1 MDLRNFLFSN
11 RSFTPIPL
19 ELAILYLSSLS
30 YPYFIIGIGL
40 IVIGESIRI
49 YAVRFAGGA
58 TRTTNIGAPS
68 LCTSGP
74 YSRCRNPLYLGNMI
88 IYCGVVLV
96 AGGQF
101 LWPLLF
107 IVFAFFTLQYS
118 MIISL
123 EEETLVKLFGK
134 EYLLYRENVPRLLP
148 RLNSAWLKNDERV
161 PLTFIE
167 TLQTEKRTLQNI
179 IIIIILIGAKNYY
192 GFSL

>member
-1 MDLRNFLFSN
+1 MDLRYFLFSN

-19 ELAILYLSSLS
+19 VLVILYLSSFS

-49 YAVRFAGGA
+49 YGVRFAGGA
-58 TRTTNIGAPS
+58 TRTREVGAPS

-88 IYCGVVLV
+88 IYCGVVLM

-107 IVFAFFTLQYS
+107 IVFIFFTLQYS

-123 EEETLVKLFGK
+123 EEETLVQLFGN
-134 EYLLYRENVPRLLP
+134 EYQLYRESVPKLFP
-148 RLNSAWLKNDERV
+148 RISPWLGNDKRA
-161 PLTFIE
+161 PLTIIQ
-167 TLQTEKRTLQNI
+167 TLKTEKRTLQNI

-192 GFSL
+192 GFYL

>member
-1 MDLRNFLFSN
+1 MDLRYFLFSN
-11 RSFTPIPL
+11 RGFTPIPL
-19 ELAILYLSSLS
+19 VLVILYLSSFS

-49 YAVRFAGGA
+49 YGVRFAGSA
-58 TRTTNIGAPS
+58 TRTREVGAPS

-88 IYCGVVLV
+88 IYCGVVLM

-107 IVFAFFTLQYS
+107 IVFVFFTLQYT

-123 EEETLVKLFGK
+123 EEETLVKLFGN
-134 EYLLYRENVPRLLP
+134 EYQLYRESVPKLFP
-148 RLNSAWLKNDERV
+148 RISPWLGNDKRV
-161 PLTFIE
+161 PLTIIQ
-167 TLQTEKRTLQNI
+167 TLKTEKRTLQNI

-192 GFSL
+192 RFSL

>member
-1 MDLRNFLFSN
+1 MDLRYFLFSN

-19 ELAILYLSSLS
+19 VLVILYLSSLS

-40 IVIGESIRI
+40 ILVGESIRI
-49 YAVRFAGGA
+49 YGVRFAGGA
-58 TRTTNIGAPS
+58 TRTREVGAPS

-88 IYCGVVLV
+88 IYCGVVLM

-107 IVFAFFTLQYS
+107 IVFFFFILQYS

-123 EEETLVKLFGK
+123 EEETLVKLFGN
-134 EYLLYRENVPRLLP
+134 EYQLYRESVPRLFP
-148 RLNSAWLKNDERV
+148 RISPWVGNDKRV
-161 PLTFIE
+161 PLTIIQ
-167 TLQTEKRTLQNI
+167 TLKTEKRTLQNI

>member
-19 ELAILYLSSLS
+19 VLAILYLSSLS
-30 YPYFIIGIGL
+30 YPYFIFGIGL
-40 IVIGESIRI
+40 IRVGESIRI

-58 TRTTNIGAPS
+58 TRTIKVGAPS

-101 LWPLLF
+101 MWHLLLF
-107 IVFAFFTLQYS
+107 VFTFFTFQYF

-123 EEETLVKLFGK
+123 EEATLVNLFGN
-134 EYLLYRENVPRLLP
+134 EYRLYRESVPKLFPRLSPVSYTHL
-148 RLNSAWLKNDERV
+148 RAH
-161 PLTFIE
+161 E
-167 TLQTEKRTLQNI
+167 T
-179 IIIIILIGAKNYY
+179 
-192 GFSL
+192 

>member
-1 MDLRNFLFSN
+1 MDLRYFLFSN

-19 ELAILYLSSLS
+19 VLVILYLSSFS

-40 IVIGESIRI
+40 IVVGESIRI
-49 YAVRFAGGA
+49 YSVRFAGGA
-58 TRTTNIGAPS
+58 TRTREVGAPS

-88 IYCGVVLV
+88 IYCGVVLM

-107 IVFAFFTLQYS
+107 IVFVFFTLQYS

-123 EEETLVKLFGK
+123 EEETLVKLFGN
-134 EYLLYRENVPRLLP
+134 EYQLYRESVPKLFP
-148 RLNSAWLKNDERV
+148 RISPWLGNDKRV
-161 PLTFIE
+161 PLTMIQ
-167 TLQTEKRTLQNI
+167 TLKTEKRTLQNI

-192 GFSL
+192 RFSL

>member
-11 RSFTPIPL
+11 RSFTPIPFVL
-19 ELAILYLSSLS
+19 TILYLSSLS

-40 IVIGESIRI
+40 IVVGESIRI
-49 YAVRFAGGA
+49 YGVRFAGGA
-58 TRTTNIGAPS
+58 TRTREVGAPS

-88 IYCGVVLV
+88 IYCGVVLM

-107 IVFAFFTLQYS
+107 IVFVFFTLQYY

-123 EEETLVKLFGK
+123 EEETLVQLFGN
-134 EYLLYRENVPRLLP
+134 EYQLYRESVPKLFP
-148 RLNSAWLKNDERV
+148 RISPWLGNDKRV
-161 PLTFIE
+161 PLTIIQ
-167 TLQTEKRTLQNI
+167 TLKTEKRTLQNI
-179 IIIIILIGAKNYY
+179 IIIIILISAKNYY

>member
-19 ELAILYLSSLS
+19 VVAILYLSSLS
-30 YPYFIIGIGL
+30 YPHFIFGIGL
-40 IVIGESIRI
+40 IVVGESIRI

-58 TRTTNIGAPS
+58 TRTTKVGAPS

-96 AGGQF
+96 AGGHF
-101 LWPLLF
+101 MWHLLLF
-107 IVFAFFTLQYS
+107 VFTFFTFQYF

-123 EEETLVKLFGK
+123 EEETLVKLFGN
-134 EYLLYRENVPRLLP
+134 EYQLYRESVPKLFPRLSP
-148 RLNSAWLKNDERV
+148 WLGNDKRV
-161 PLTFIE
+161 PLTIIQ
-167 TLQTEKRTLQNI
+167 TLKTEKRTLQNI
-179 IIIIILIGAKNYY
+179 FIIIVLIGVRKFF

>member
-1 MDLRNFLFSN
+1 MDLRYFLFSN

-19 ELAILYLSSLS
+19 VLVILYLSSLS

-40 IVIGESIRI
+40 IVVGESIRI
-49 YAVRFAGGA
+49 YGVRFAGGA
-58 TRTTNIGAPS
+58 TRTREIGAPS

-88 IYCGVVLV
+88 IYCGVVLM

-107 IVFAFFTLQYS
+107 IVFFFFILQYS

-123 EEETLVKLFGK
+123 EEETLVKLFGN
-134 EYLLYRENVPRLLP
+134 EYQLYRESVPRLFP
-148 RLNSAWLKNDERV
+148 RISPWVGIDKRL
-161 PLTFIE
+161 PLTIIQ
-167 TLQTEKRTLQNI
+167 TLKTEKRTLQNI

>member
-1 MDLRNFLFSN
+1 MDLRYFLFSN

-19 ELAILYLSSLS
+19 VLVILYLSSFS

-49 YAVRFAGGA
+49 YGVRFAGGA
-58 TRTTNIGAPS
+58 TRTREVGAPS

-88 IYCGVVLV
+88 IYCGVVLM
-96 AGGQF
+96 AGGEF

-107 IVFAFFTLQYS
+107 IVFFFFTLQYS

-123 EEETLVKLFGK
+123 EEETLVKLFGN
-134 EYLLYRENVPRLLP
+134 EYQLYRESVPKLFP
-148 RLNSAWLKNDERV
+148 RISPWVGNDKRV
-161 PLTFIE
+161 PLTIIQ
-167 TLQTEKRTLQNI
+167 TLKTEKRTLQNI

>member
-1 MDLRNFLFSN
+1 MDLRYFLFSN

-19 ELAILYLSSLS
+19 VLVILYLSSFS
-30 YPYFIIGIGL
+30 YPYFIIGIVL
-40 IVIGESIRI
+40 IVVGESIRI
-49 YAVRFAGGA
+49 YGVRFAGGA
-58 TRTTNIGAPS
+58 TRTREVGAPS

-88 IYCGVVLV
+88 IYCGVVLM

-107 IVFAFFTLQYS
+107 IVFVFFTLQYS

-123 EEETLVKLFGK
+123 EEETLVKLFGN
-134 EYLLYRENVPRLLP
+134 EYRLYRESVPKLFP
-148 RLNSAWLKNDERV
+148 RISPWLGNDKRV
-161 PLTFIE
+161 PLTMIQ
-167 TLQTEKRTLQNI
+167 TLKTEKRTLQNI

-192 GFSL
+192 RFSL

>member
-1 MDLRNFLFSN
+1 MDLRYFLFSN

-19 ELAILYLSSLS
+19 VLVILYLSSFS
-30 YPYFIIGIGL
+30 YPYFIFGIGL

-49 YAVRFAGGA
+49 YGVRFAGGA
-58 TRTTNIGAPS
+58 TRTREVGAPS

-88 IYCGVVLV
+88 IYCGVVLM

-107 IVFAFFTLQYS
+107 IVFIFFTLQYS

-123 EEETLVKLFGK
+123 EEETLVKLFGN
-134 EYLLYRENVPRLLP
+134 EYRLYRESVPKLFP
-148 RLNSAWLKNDERV
+148 RISPWLGNDKRV
-161 PLTFIE
+161 PLTMIQ
-167 TLQTEKRTLQNI
+167 TLKTEKRTLQNI

-192 GFSL
+192 RFSL

>member
-1 MDLRNFLFSN
+1 MDLRYFLFSN

-19 ELAILYLSSLS
+19 VLAILYLSSLS

-40 IVIGESIRI
+40 IVVGESIRI
-49 YAVRFAGGA
+49 YGVRFAGGA
-58 TRTTNIGAPS
+58 TRTREVGAPS

-88 IYCGVVLV
+88 IYCGVVLM

-101 LWPLLF
+101 LWPLFF
-107 IVFAFFTLQYS
+107 IVFFFFSLQYS

-123 EEETLVKLFGK
+123 EEEALVKLFGN
-134 EYLLYRENVPRLLP
+134 EYQLYRESVPRLFP
-148 RLNSAWLKNDERV
+148 RISPWVGNDKRV
-161 PLTFIE
+161 PLTIIQ
-167 TLQTEKRTLQNI
+167 TLKTEKRTLQNI

>member
-1 MDLRNFLFSN
+1 MDLRYFLFSN

-19 ELAILYLSSLS
+19 VFAILYLSSLS

-40 IVIGESIRI
+40 IVVGESIRI
-49 YAVRFAGGA
+49 YGVRFAGGA
-58 TRTTNIGAPS
+58 TRTREVGAPS

-88 IYCGVVLV
+88 IYCGVVLM

-107 IVFAFFTLQYS
+107 IVFVFFTLQYS

-123 EEETLVKLFGK
+123 EEETLVKLFGN
-134 EYLLYRENVPRLLP
+134 EYQLYCESVPKLFP
-148 RLNSAWLKNDERV
+148 RISPWLGNDKRV
-161 PLTFIE
+161 PLTIIQ
-167 TLQTEKRTLQNI
+167 TLKTEKRTIQNI
-179 IIIIILIGAKNYY
+179 IIIIILIGVKNYN

>member
-19 ELAILYLSSLS
+19 VLAILYLSSLS

-40 IVIGESIRI
+40 IVVGESIRI

-58 TRTTNIGAPS
+58 TRTTNVGAPS

-101 LWPLLF
+101 VWPLLF

-123 EEETLVKLFGK
+123 EEETLVKLFGN
-134 EYLLYRENVPRLLP
+134 EYRLYREIVPRLFP
-148 RLNSAWLKNDERV
+148 RLSPWLGNDKRV
-161 PLTFIE
+161 PLTIIQ

>member
-1 MDLRNFLFSN
+1 MDLRYFLFSN

-19 ELAILYLSSLS
+19 VLAILYLSSLS

-40 IVIGESIRI
+40 IVVGESIRI
-49 YAVRFAGGA
+49 YGVRFAGGA
-58 TRTTNIGAPS
+58 TRTREVGAPS
-68 LCTSGP
+68 LCTSGH

-88 IYCGVVLV
+88 IYCGVVLM

-107 IVFAFFTLQYS
+107 IVFVFFTLQYS

-123 EEETLVKLFGK
+123 EEETLVKLFGN
-134 EYLLYRENVPRLLP
+134 EYQLYRESVPKLFP
-148 RLNSAWLKNDERV
+148 RISPWLGNDKRV
-161 PLTFIE
+161 PLTMIQ
-167 TLQTEKRTLQNI
+167 TLKTEKRTLQNI

-192 GFSL
+192 GFY

>member
-1 MDLRNFLFSN
+1 MDLRYFLFSN

-19 ELAILYLSSLS
+19 VLAILYLSSLS

-40 IVIGESIRI
+40 IVVGESIRI
-49 YAVRFAGGA
+49 YGVRFAGGA
-58 TRTTNIGAPS
+58 TRTREVGAPS

-88 IYCGVVLV
+88 IYCGVVLM

-107 IVFAFFTLQYS
+107 IVFFFFTLQYS

-123 EEETLVKLFGK
+123 EEETLVKLFGN
-134 EYLLYRENVPRLLP
+134 EYQLYRESVPRLFP
-148 RLNSAWLKNDERV
+148 RISPWVGIDKRL
-161 PLTFIE
+161 PLTIIQ
-167 TLQTEKRTLQNI
+167 TLKTEKRTLQNI

>member
-1 MDLRNFLFSN
+1 MDLRYFLFSN

-19 ELAILYLSSLS
+19 VLAILYLSSLS

-40 IVIGESIRI
+40 ILVGESIRI
-49 YAVRFAGGA
+49 YGVRFAGGA
-58 TRTTNIGAPS
+58 TRTREIGAPS

-88 IYCGVVLV
+88 IYCGVVLM

-107 IVFAFFTLQYS
+107 IVFFFFILQYS

-123 EEETLVKLFGK
+123 EEETLVKLFGN
-134 EYLLYRENVPRLLP
+134 EYQLYRESVPRLFP
-148 RLNSAWLKNDERV
+148 RISPWVGIDKRV
-161 PLTFIE
+161 PLTIIQ
-167 TLQTEKRTLQNI
+167 TLKTEKRTLQNI